1 MKKII
6 LDFPKQ
12 FKIGLEIAK
21 NIRIKDKFDKVLI
34 CGMGGSAL
42 PGDILEMW
50 LEDKKINIGLDI
62 HRNYGLPYQIDKK
75 YLIICISYSGN
86 TEETISSFMEAR
98 KKKIKTIAITS
109 GGELLELCQRHEVP
123 FAKIPQGYQPRMA
136 LGFQFSALIK
146 ILVNSGIIKN
156 NLENVLALE
165 KNLKP
170 LKLESQAKIIAKKI
184 INKIPIVYTSDK
196 FRKLARIWK
205 IKFNES
211 AKLPAFYNY
220 FPELNHNE
228 MTGFVNLQTKFYVI
242 FLRDSAENTKI
253 LKRMKLTA
261 EILKQKMID
270 SSFIDLSGKEIL
282 YKIFS
287 NILLSDWVSYYLALK
302 YKVDPLS
309 VNLQEEFKKKLKR

>member
-50 LEDKKINIGLDI
+50 LEDKKINIGLNI

-109 GGELLELCQRHEVP
+109 GGKLLELCQRYEVP

-170 LKLESQAKIIAKKI
+170 LKLESQAKIIAKRL

-270 SSFIDLSGKEIL
+270 SNFIDLSGKEIL